1 MILERIAHWA
11 QHDNPVALISEH
23 GAQQNI
29 HYAELENE
37 LIKLAQRLQQAGWNN
52 VALYLDNG
60 PAWVVSDLACVHANA
75 LCTPIP
81 SFFHSQQIAH
91 IIQSIRPQVV
101 ICEADWVERL
111 SHLYE
116 IERVCSIEIIGV
128 VYAILILSDG
138 LSRQSWS
145 VLDGVDK
152 VTFTSGTTADPK
164 GVLIANTT
172 LSHLT
177 DSLCDSVDLQKGDCY
192 LSLLPLSV
200 LLENVAGVY
209 TALSK
214 GASIVAWPLASVGY
228 RPDFSIDV
236 SILARVINQTRPQV
250 MITVPELLSQLV
262 LQVEQNLIPSDVTQS
277 FKFIATGGALVS
289 SELLKR
295 AQKLGLPVYQGYGLS
310 ENSSIATLN
319 TAKFNRIGSVGK
331 PMPHVRIKI
340 ENEEIFVKGANA
352 IGYLS
357 GERFGDDWLATG
369 DFGAWD
375 DDGFLYI
382 KGRKKNVIINAFG
395 RNIAPEWVEQ
405 LLIDMGIEQVCLIGD
420 AESTLSAVIHSK
432 FSVEEVL
439 NRVNTLNQ
447 QLPHYAQVRALWIR
461 ATPFCLSSGTLRSNG
476 VLVRAEVMAQ
486 LHSVHHQFIEVQA
499 NS

>member
-11 QHDNPVALISEH
+11 KHGNPVALISEN
-23 GAQQNI
+23 GTQQDT
-29 HYAELENE
+29 HYATLQNE
-37 LIKLAQRLQQAGWNN
+37 LIELAQHLQQEGWSN

-60 PAWVVSDLACVHANA
+60 SAWVVSDLACVHANA

-91 IIQSIRPQVV
+91 IIQSIHPQVV
-101 ICEADWVERL
+101 ICEAAWVERL
-111 SHLYE
+111 SPLCQ
-116 IERVCSIEIIGV
+116 IERLCSIEITGV
-128 VYAILILSDG
+128 TYMMLILSDG
-138 LSRQSWS
+138 LSRQAWPI
-145 VLDGVDK
+145 LEGVDK

-214 GASIVAWPLASVGY
+214 GASIVAWPLASIGY

-236 SILARVINQTRPQV
+236 SIFAHVINHTRPQV
-250 MITVPELLSQLV
+250 MITVPELLAQLV
-262 LQVEQNLIPSDVTQS
+262 LQVEQNLISSDAIKS
-277 FKFIATGGALVS
+277 FKFIATGGALIS
-289 SELLKR
+289 TELIKC
-295 AQKLGLPVYQGYGLS
+295 AQNLGLPVYQGYGLS

-331 PMPHVRIKI
+331 PMPHVQIKV
-340 ENEEIFVKGANA
+340 ENDEIFVKGANA
-352 IGYLS
+352 VGYLS
-357 GERFGDDWLATG
+357 GERFGNDWLATG
-369 DFGAWD
+369 DLGVL

-405 LLIDMGIEQVCLIGD
+405 LLADMGIEQVCLMGD
-420 AESTLSAVIHSK
+420 AEPNLSAVIYSK

-476 VLVRAEVMAQ
+476 VLVRSAIIAQ
-486 LHSVHHQFIEVQA
+486 LHSVPHQFITI
-499 NS
+499 